1 MVYLQE
7 LLLLRILYL
16 LIGLGKFNL
25 FIIILFLFRK
35 NYQYSYNQAN
45 LRASVIVSVAANALI
60 FERFGYGFGIKI
72 YFMTFF
78 VFWFYYLKHYQ
89 KNKTFST
96 QNAQALSDHVY
107 FKDVTED
114 ERIEIEHKNRI
125 RMMGV
130 GLENSYFNDYWFGGY
145 KSCI

>member
-1 MVYLQE
+1 
-7 LLLLRILYL
+7 
-16 LIGLGKFNL
+16 
-25 FIIILFLFRK
+25 
-35 NYQYSYNQAN
+35 
-45 LRASVIVSVAANALI
+45 
-60 FERFGYGFGIKI
+60 
-72 YFMTFF
+72 MTFF

-96 QNAQALSDHVY
+96 QAAQAHSDHVY

-130 GLENSYFNDYWFGGY
+130 DLEQSYFNDYWFGGY
-145 KSCI
+145 KSII